1 MKMSYRIRDLIQ
13 QKNKSESPSNPN
25 EESSHEVNNIKND
38 ESRLCSVLESL
49 ENIIASYLHVSPQK
63 SPPPPNAAFH
73 SDITRD
79 FEPRD
84 RFVTLNLP
92 VMPNQNNSNDEQ
104 TKKSRIKEIEAWVGE
119 VCKASISIG
128 FNYFIEKK
136 VEEKQMKAFI
146 CENFLRNLVLLV
158 EKCDITAEEMELI
171 DKLLKEKVLP
181 YSKAKYPLT
190 GES

>member
-1 MKMSYRIRDLIQ
+1 MKISNYRIRDLIQ
-13 QKNKSESPSNPN
+13 QKNKSDSPSNLN
-25 EESSHEVNNIKND
+25 EESSHEVSNIKND

-49 ENIIASYLHVSPQK
+49 ENIIASYLHASPQK
-63 SPPPPNAAFH
+63 SQPSQNAAFH

-92 VMPNQNNSNDEQ
+92 VMPNQNHSNDEH
-104 TKKSRIKEIEAWVGE
+104 TKKSRVKEIKAWVGE

-136 VEEKQMKAFI
+136 V
-146 CENFLRNLVLLV
+146 
-158 EKCDITAEEMELI
+158 
-171 DKLLKEKVLP
+171 
-181 YSKAKYPLT
+181 
-190 GES
+190 

>member
-1 MKMSYRIRDLIQ
+1 MSNYRIRDLIQ
-13 QKNKSESPSNPN
+13 QKNKSDSPSNPN
-25 EESSHEVNNIKND
+25 EESSYEVNNTKND

-49 ENIIASYLHVSPQK
+49 ENIIASYLQANPQK
-63 SPPPPNAAFH
+63 YPPPPNASSH

-92 VMPNQNNSNDEQ
+92 VMPSQNHSNDEQ
-104 TKKSRIKEIEAWVGE
+104 IKKSRVKEIEAWVGE

-136 VEEKQMKAFI
+136 V
-146 CENFLRNLVLLV
+146 
-158 EKCDITAEEMELI
+158 
-171 DKLLKEKVLP
+171 
-181 YSKAKYPLT
+181 
-190 GES
+190 